1 MMISNFTDPD
11 KGKYKDLGIH
21 HSLDMWHGAKNL
33 AKKLAAVSAMS
44 GSCYYIYTSSLNVFS
59 QHFISWM
66 INVFLPNTNGLEMYI

>member
-11 KGKYKDLGIH
+11 KGKFKDLGIH

-44 GSCYYIYTSSLNVFS
+44 GSCYYIYTSSLNRLYIRCVFTT
-59 QHFISWM
+59 FY
-66 INVFLPNTNGLEMYI
+66 FLDNKCLLAI